1 MVLELPYIFG
11 AMPIPGWKPLWTPLV
26 KYIRSSKTIFYMK
39 GGTACISARTLGRTI
54 LAAVER
60 GESRKC

>member
-1 MVLELPYIFG
+1 ML
-11 AMPIPGWKPLWTPLV
+11 IPGWKPLWTALV

-60 GESRKC
+60 GESGKC